1 MQLSLWLLR
10 TYVGN
15 WVGRRVG
22 FSTNQM
28 RKKEVKEMKEKDSK
42 REKENLNIFFS
53 NIHKDY

>member
-1 MQLSLWLLR
+1 MYIRRKL
-10 TYVGN
+10 
-15 WVGRRVG
+15 GRAQGGV
-22 FSTNQM
+22 STNQM

>member
-1 MQLSLWLLR
+1 LLR

-28 RKKEVKEMKEKDSK
+28 RKKEVQEMKEKDSK